1 MLGARSLVPDL
12 LTASSPFGLSLSK
25 LGCVCSQAVRAELVE
40 ALACWFGKHA
50 CVQGGGRESPGMR
63 VTFFRVAERK
73 SPKKGRPPVC
83 DPFASLRGDPRR
95 GGCGVRRRT
104 HFALARCVQTTAA
117 SQTTRHARFDAHA
130 HPATAP
136 TQAQPA
142 GGGQPNSRTSTRA
155 IASLGL
161 ATAAQS
167 ACAFWAERRAAEQ
180 WPEWMFSPNPLC
192 VRRGAQRAGWH
203 VCRRTHML
211 RGLARRSCLNGAAKQ
226 RSEFCGAPRPRAPQ
240 VAPARSAGD
249 ADSGVAFSL
258 VTFFWRRKR
267 KLLACRATPGLRLQ
281 HGHAFPTSTSRLR
294 QAQPERSGK
303 TIKNIA
309 TSAC

>member
-1 MLGARSLVPDL
+1 
-12 LTASSPFGLSLSK
+12 
-25 LGCVCSQAVRAELVE
+25 
-40 ALACWFGKHA
+40 
-50 CVQGGGRESPGMR
+50 MR

-83 DPFASLRGDPRR
+83 DPFAARRGNLRP

-104 HFALARCVQTTAA
+104 HCAPVALRSDNCGESDHEACALRRACSPRNRPAAGAA
-117 SQTTRHARFDAHA
+117 SRGLDSR
-130 HPATAP
+130 TA
-136 TQAQPA
+136 
-142 GGGQPNSRTSTRA
+142 GHPNSRSGLCFARP
-155 IASLGL
+155 SLR
-161 ATAAQS
+161 S
-167 ACAFWAERRAAEQ
+167 ARRLRPRGGAERSAAKQ
-180 WPEWMFSPNPLC
+180 WPEWMFSPKPLC
-192 VRRGAQRAGWH
+192 MRRGAQRAGWH

-211 RGLARRSCLNGAAKQ
+211 RGLARRSCLNEAPKA

-267 KLLACRATPGLRLQ
+267 KPLRRRAHTPASALNPSTLPKPARDPKLQ
-281 HGHAFPTSTSRLR
+281 
-294 QAQPERSGK
+294 QAQPEQATI

-309 TSAC
+309 ATAC